1 MQPLN
6 HAQMIKPDVTFF
18 SNENQNLSYLI
29 CEVHKYYGAAI
40 NQTIFREEST
50 FIDSIK
56 SFSIAR
62 NESQLFVIDV
72 DNSNASTINFI
83 ASINKYMPYAVKLIF
98 AEKNHLDVIQRSTEK
113 NDSILFLN
121 KPFDSDEIKL
131 SLEKARQIFSQIKA
145 EDKTV
150 GTELSFEENVQ
161 EKVNQKLQILI
172 DANLA
177 KDSFLSIIAHDL
189 KSPFVALQGISEIL
203 LNDWDS
209 LSEKTKLELIGDL
222 HKTSEDTYKMLE
234 TLLEWSKLQKEK
246 LEVNIKEVSI
256 HQVVASTLR
265 VSENNAS
272 VKGIKI
278 TNEIDNNI
286 KVHTDENMIA
296 TVFRN
301 LISNAVQY
309 TQPGGKINITAKEE
323 KDFCTFCI
331 ADNGSGI
338 DKPHILEFF
347 NRSNRKKLNGNASA
361 FKGLGLIIC
370 KDFVEKNGGQIWLE
384 TKKGFGSKFFFTVP
398 C

>member
-1 MQPLN
+1 MT
-6 HAQMIKPDVTFF
+6 KPVITCF
-18 SNENQNLSYLI
+18 SRDNENLSYLI
-29 CEVHKYYGAAI
+29 YEVHNYFGAVI
-40 NQTIFREEST
+40 NQSIFREESSLLASLRNQNYSNQKSHLII
-50 FIDSIK
+50 IDI
-56 SFSIAR
+56 
-62 NESQLFVIDV
+62 
-72 DNSNASTINFI
+72 DNSNVETIGFI
-83 ASINKYMPYAVKLIF
+83 NSINKYSPDAVKLIT

-150 GTELSFEENVQ
+150 VTELSFEENVQ

-278 TNEIDNNI
+278 TNKIDNNI